1 MALWP
6 MTETDEGPNA
16 SFRVWILAGTL
27 VEIMDDVTKRKRALH

>member
-6 MTETDEGPNA
+6 MAGTDRGPNA

-27 VEIMDDVTKRKRALH
+27 EIMNDVTECKHALH